1 MHWLADTL
9 DWLNLWHP
17 AAGAS
22 DELSADSFG
31 GPNNDLSPRL

>member
-9 DWLNLWHP
+9 EWLSLWAP
-17 AAGAS
+17 AAAG
-22 DELSADSFG
+22 DELNADSFG